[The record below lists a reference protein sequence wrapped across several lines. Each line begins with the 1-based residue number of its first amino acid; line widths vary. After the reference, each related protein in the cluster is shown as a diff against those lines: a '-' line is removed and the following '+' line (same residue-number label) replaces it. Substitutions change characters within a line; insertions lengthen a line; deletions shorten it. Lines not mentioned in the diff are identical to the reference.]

1 MFLKNHVC
9 KNFHKLL
16 FKQIQRETRK
26 GIFWYWE
33 RKNFLHFETKNHS
46 EFFDIVNLEQTYT
59 HTHTSKAQLF
69 NSLQDFFFSL
79 SLSLKTKLWVN
90 IFFLI
95 GGVKQFLKKLALKNF
110 FQIWYSLNE
119 RQPASQPPL
128 EAFLSQKQKMTFWP
142 NLMLSCYNCYVMM
155 LSCYDMLCYVIIC
168 YVMMF
173 SCYVMMLS
181 CYNCYSARNAKIL
194 AKI

>member
-79 SLSLKTKLWVN
+79 SLSLSLKTKLWVN

-119 RQPASQPPL
+119 RQPASQSVSL
-128 EAFLSQKQKMTFWP
+128 LWKLSLVKSKKWHFGPIWCCHVITV
-142 NLMLSCYNCYVMM
+142 MLWCCHVM
-155 LSCYDMLCYVIIC
+155 IC
-168 YVMMF
+168 YVM
-173 SCYVMMLS
+173 L
-181 CYNCYSARNAKIL
+181 
-194 AKI
+194 